1 MLRRRIASKTHRL
14 STKPIAEGD
23 GHMPNRK
30 LMPDVI
36 KSQALSCL
44 PPDATARDAALLM
57 AERRIAAVLVTEG
70 RTLKG
75 IVTERD
81 MTVRVVAAGLDPE
94 TTRLSA
100 VMTADPDTLEPSAS
114 ALAAME
120 LMERHHYRHLPI
132 AVDGEAVGMVSIRDL
147 FAVVRTHLEEEI
159 RDREAFMFGSGYSAE
174 AVT

>member
-1 MLRRRIASKTHRL
+1 
-14 STKPIAEGD
+14 
-23 GHMPNRK
+23 MPTRK

-36 KSQALSCL
+36 RKQELSCL
-44 PPDATARDAALLM
+44 PPTATARDAALLM

-70 RTLKG
+70 RSLKG

-81 MTVRVVAAGLDPE
+81 LTVRVVAAGLNPE
-94 TTRLSA
+94 ATPLSS

-114 ALAAME
+114 ALAALD

-147 FAVVRTHLEEEI
+147 FAVVRAHLEDEI

-174 AVT
+174 ATA

>member
-1 MLRRRIASKTHRL
+1 MSRVEKHRL
-14 STKPIAEGD
+14 STKSTAEGE
-23 GHMPNRK
+23 GHMPTRK

-36 KSQALSCL
+36 KNQELSCL
-44 PPDATARDAALLM
+44 PPTASARDAALLM

-81 MTVRVVAAGLDPE
+81 MTVRVVAAGLDPA
-94 TTRLSA
+94 TTPLSA
-100 VMTADPDTLEPSAS
+100 VMTADPDTLPPSSPAI
-114 ALAAME
+114 AAME
-120 LMERHHYRHLPI
+120 LMERHNYRHLPV
-132 AVDGEAVGMVSIRDL
+132 AVDGEAIGMVSIRDL

-174 AVT
+174 GSA

>member
-1 MLRRRIASKTHRL
+1 MPTRR
-14 STKPIAEGD
+14 
-23 GHMPNRK
+23 

-36 KSQALSCL
+36 KNQDLSCL
-44 PPDATARDAALLM
+44 PPDATVRNAALLM

-70 RTLKG
+70 RTLRG

-81 MTVRVVAAGLDPE
+81 MTVRAVAAGLDPDV
-94 TTRLSA
+94 TPLSA

-114 ALAAME
+114 ALAALD

-147 FAVVRTHLEEEI
+147 FSVVRAHLEDEI
-159 RDREAFMFGSGYSAE
+159 RSREAYMFGSGYSAE
-174 AVT
+174 ATAG